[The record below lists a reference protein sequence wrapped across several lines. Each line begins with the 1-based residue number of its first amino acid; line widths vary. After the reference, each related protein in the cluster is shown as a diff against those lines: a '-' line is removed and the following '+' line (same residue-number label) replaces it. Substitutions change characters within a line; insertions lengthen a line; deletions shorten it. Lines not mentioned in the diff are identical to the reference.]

1 MQVERIHRYPIKGL
15 SPEALDAVALEP
27 GECLPEDRVMA
38 LHQADGAFDHNAPA
52 WVRKT
57 NFACLATNAR
67 LALLKTAYDAATG
80 VLAIRGPAGEALHAD
95 TRTPEGRAAV
105 EHFVTAWLG
114 PQARAGQLSLV
125 RAPGH
130 RFTDIPQKAVSLI
143 GLASLA
149 ELERKTGETLDP
161 VRFRANILF
170 AGGAPWAEFDWI
182 GREVLLGGAR
192 LRIFRRI
199 QRCAATEV
207 NPATGERD
215 ATPPRSLREHFGH
228 LDLGVYGEVLQGGRV
243 AVGDSLEVLDP
254 A

>member
-15 SPEALDAVALEP
+15 SPEALDAVVLEP

-38 LHQADGAFDHNAPA
+38 LHQADGAFDHNAPS

-57 NFACLATNAR
+57 NFACLAANAR

-80 VLAIRGPAGEALHAD
+80 TLAIRPPEGEALRAD
-95 TRTPEGRAAV
+95 TRTPDGRLAI
-105 EHFVTAWLG
+105 ERFVTDWLG
-114 PQARAGQLSLV
+114 AEARGTLSLV

-149 ELERKTGETLDP
+149 DLERRTGQTLDP
-161 VRFRANILF
+161 VRFRANVLF
-170 AGGAPWAEFDWI
+170 AGGAPWAEFGWI
-182 GREVLLGGAR
+182 GREVILGGAK

-207 NPATGERD
+207 NPATGARD

-228 LDLGVYGEVLQGGRV
+228 LDLGVYGEVVAGGRL
-243 AVGDSLEVLDP
+243 AVGDALEVLTP

>member
-1 MQVERIHRYPIKGL
+1 MEVQRIHRYPIKGL
-15 SPEALDAVALEP
+15 SPEALDSVALEP

-57 NFACLATNAR
+57 NFACLAANAR
-67 LALLKTAYDAATG
+67 LALLRTAYDAATG
-80 VLAIRGPAGEALHAD
+80 ELVVRPPEGEALRAD

-105 EHFVTAWLG
+105 ERFVTAWLG
-114 PQARAGQLSLV
+114 PEARGGQLSLV

-149 ELERKTGETLDP
+149 ALERKTGQSLDP
-161 VRFRANILF
+161 VRFRANVLF

-182 GREVLLGGAR
+182 GREVMLGRAR

-207 NPATGERD
+207 NPLTGERD

-228 LDLGVYGEVLQGGRV
+228 FDLGVYGEVVAGGRV